1 LRDKDTSGTR
11 VTRKSERVKTMPQ
24 FLEKDEVREWCSLE
38 NFNPP
43 NPTHPATKFQYREP
57 PLISLSQRKMG
68 LLCSPP
74 SAAFAVVSF
83 SLRSLIVENQDRL
96 PFSFE
101 SDAPRSSL
109 CTFHLWPP
117 IFFAP
122 RKFRLQFTHCAS
134 SLSLSSLPPLPPSLG
149 LITKWHLSHV
159 RRHSE
164 LYMNTYIMY
173 P

>member
-1 LRDKDTSGTR
+1 MRDKDTSGTR
-11 VTRKSERVKTMPQ
+11 VTRKSERVTTMPQ

-109 CTFHLWPP
+109 CTVRVCPP
-117 IFFAP
+117 LFLAKKVPATVYPLCILSF
-122 RKFRLQFTHCAS
+122 
-134 SLSLSSLPPLPPSLG
+134 SLLSPLPPSLG